1 MLATVRDHLS
11 VKAAQFGRLGTSV
24 GIAPVQTLRSGLTA
38 QAVGVAGSRLGT
50 LDTWLRACA
59 APDWQGVAEAVRC
72 RLPGIAVAALLALA
86 AGWIAGGLGDPWA
99 RNPVLVAMLF
109 GLLIGNSFACP
120 ERFRPG
126 LDFTKRYLLRL
137 AVILVGFRITVRL
150 LADLG
155 PVPLAVAAIELAVV
169 LVVLH
174 WVARRALKLD
184 RELSLLLAVGSAVC
198 GAAAIL
204 SVAALTRA
212 RDQHAGI
219 AIALITLSG
228 TVALL
233 VYPVMFMGDWLPGLD
248 DRLYGVFVG
257 ASIYELAQVYGASFA
272 VSEGALNTATL
283 VKLSKVLMLVP
294 LLLVLGLW
302 RRRSQAASTSV
313 PVPFPW
319 FIAAFVGVVLL
330 NSSFTLHP
338 LARYIILEVDQ
349 FLFLMVMVALGLTTR
364 LAVLREAGGA
374 RRIIAAGLIGLLIST
389 VTAYGLVASLSAGT
403 AAAPSSAESAM
414 LKSAGGRLFSAT
426 GCAKCHVP
434 ALRGRNG
441 EVTLYSDLLLHNM
454 GPALDDK
461 IEQGNATG
469 AEWRTAPLIGVGQ
482 RPRYLHD
489 GRAATL
495 RDAIQ
500 AHGGEGEIVRNRFFN
515 LDEADQ
521 QAILAFLGRL

>member
-1 MLATVRDHLS
+1 MT
-11 VKAAQFGRLGTSV
+11 
-24 GIAPVQTLRSGLTA
+24 APVNVLPGDARQRPARTPR
-38 QAVGVAGSRLGT
+38 V
-50 LDTWLRACA
+50 A
-59 APDWQGVAEAVRC
+59 APLFAACDAMRAAV
-72 RLPGIAVAALLALA
+72 PGIAIAAALALA
-86 AGWIAGGLGDPWA
+86 AGWIAGGLGDPLA

-109 GLLIGNSFACP
+109 GLLIGNSFAFP

-137 AVILVGFRITVRL
+137 AVVLVGFRITVRL
-150 LADLG
+150 VADLG
-155 PVPLAVAAIELAVV
+155 VVPLAVAAVELVAV

-174 WVARRALKLD
+174 WVGCRVLKLD
-184 RELSLLLAVGSAVC
+184 RELSLLIAVGTAVC

-219 AIALITLSG
+219 AIALITLAG
-228 TVALL
+228 TAALL
-233 VYPVMFMGDWLPGLD
+233 VYPVAFMADWLPGLN
-248 DRLYGVFVG
+248 DRFYGVFVG

-294 LLLVLGLW
+294 LLLVLGLL
-302 RRRSQAASTSV
+302 RRRSDVGQKSV
-313 PVPFPW
+313 PVPFPS
-319 FIAAFVGVVLL
+319 FIAVFVGVMLV

-338 LARYIILEVDQ
+338 LARTLILEVDQ

-364 LAVLREAGGA
+364 LALLRETGGA
-374 RRIIAAGLIGLLIST
+374 LRVFGAGVIGLLLST
-389 VTAYGLVASLSAGT
+389 LIAYGLVTRL
-403 AAAPSSAESAM
+403 AATGNVGPLLAESAM
-414 LKSAGGRLFSAT
+414 LSSPGGRLFASV

-434 ALRGRNG
+434 ALRGHTG

-461 IEQGNATG
+461 IIQGNAIG
-469 AEWRTAPLIGVGQ
+469 AEWRTTPLIGLGL
-482 RPRYLHD
+482 RRRYLHD

-500 AHGGEGEIVRNRFFN
+500 AHGGEAEIVRNRFFN

-521 QAILAFLGRL
+521 QAVLAFLGKL

>member
-1 MLATVRDHLS
+1 MRVAVSKLPDAARTRWGLAFDVGAPLFVAIR
-11 VKAAQFGRLGTSV
+11 AA
-24 GIAPVQTLRSGLTA
+24 
-38 QAVGVAGSRLGT
+38 
-50 LDTWLRACA
+50 
-59 APDWQGVAEAVRC
+59 
-72 RLPGIAVAALLALA
+72 LPGVAVAAALAAA
-86 AGWIAGGLGDPWA
+86 AGWIAGGLGDPLA
-99 RNPVLVAMLF
+99 RNPVLVAMLV
-109 GLLIGNSFACP
+109 GLLIGNSFASP
-120 ERFRPG
+120 DRFRPG

-137 AVILVGFRITVRL
+137 AVVLVGFRITVRL
-150 LADLG
+150 VADLG
-155 PVPLAVAAIELAVV
+155 LVSLAVAAIELVVV
-169 LVVLH
+169 LVVLR
-174 WVARRALKLD
+174 WVACRVLKLD
-184 RELSLLLAVGSAVC
+184 RELSLLVAVGTAVC

-233 VYPVMFMGDWLPGLD
+233 VYPVSFMGDWLPGLD
-248 DRLYGVFVG
+248 DRFYGVFVG

-294 LLLVLGLW
+294 LVLVLALL
-302 RRRSQAASTSV
+302 RRRSDAASQSV

-319 FIAAFVGVVLL
+319 FIAVFVGVMLL

-338 LARYIILEVDQ
+338 VARYIILEIDQ
-349 FLFLMVMVALGLTTR
+349 FLFLMVRVALGLTTR
-364 LAVLREAGGA
+364 LALPGEAGGA
-374 RRIIAAGLIGLLIST
+374 WRLIGAGVIGLLLST
-389 VTAYGLVASLSAGT
+389 FVAYGLVVPLSATRDTG
-403 AAAPSSAESAM
+403 PSSAESAM
-414 LKSAGGRLFSAT
+414 LHSVGGRLFSSV

-434 ALRGRNG
+434 ALRGRSG

-461 IEQGNATG
+461 IMQGNAIG
-469 AEWRTAPLIGVGQ
+469 SEWRTTPLIGLGLRQ
-482 RPRYLHD
+482 RYLHD

-521 QAILAFLGRL
+521 QAILVFLGRL

>member
-1 MLATVRDHLS
+1 MKAATPLLS
-11 VKAAQFGRLGTSV
+11 VLRLAASTVNARHV
-24 GIAPVQTLRSGLTA
+24 TA
-38 QAVGVAGSRLGT
+38 QAVRVT
-50 LDTWLRACA
+50 
-59 APDWQGVAEAVRC
+59 
-72 RLPGIAVAALLALA
+72 LPGIALAAVLAVA
-86 AGWIAGGLGDPWA
+86 AGWIAGGLGEPFA

-120 ERFRPG
+120 DRFRSG

-137 AVILVGFRITVRL
+137 AVVLVGFRITVRL

-155 PVPLAVAAIELAVV
+155 VVPLAVAAVELVVV

-174 WVARRALKLD
+174 WVAWRVLKLD
-184 RELSLLLAVGSAVC
+184 RELSLLVAVGSAVC

-219 AIALITLSG
+219 AIALITLGG

-233 VYPVMFMGDWLPGLD
+233 IYPVAFMGDWLPGLD
-248 DRLYGVFVG
+248 DRFYGVFVG

-294 LLLVLGLW
+294 LLLVLGLL
-302 RRRSQAASTSV
+302 RRRSNAASKSV

-319 FIAAFVGVVLL
+319 FIAMFIGVMLL
-330 NSSFTLHP
+330 NSSFTLPP

-364 LAVLREAGGA
+364 LALLHDAGGA
-374 RRIIAAGLIGLLIST
+374 QRIIGAGAIGLLLST
-389 VTAYGLVASLSAGT
+389 LTAYGLVAPLSVTRG
-403 AAAPSSAESAM
+403 PGPPSAESAM
-414 LKSAGGRLFSAT
+414 LSSAGGRLFSSV
-426 GCAKCHVP
+426 GCAKCHMP
-434 ALRGRNG
+434 ALRGRSG
-441 EVTLYSDLLLHNM
+441 EVTLYSDLLLHSM
-454 GPALDDK
+454 GQALDDK
-461 IEQGNATG
+461 IVQGSAIG
-469 AEWRTAPLIGVGQ
+469 SEWRTTPLIGVGLRQ
-482 RPRYLHD
+482 RYLHD

-500 AHGGEGEIVRNRFFN
+500 AHGGEGEIVRNRFFE

-521 QAILAFLGRL
+521 RAILAFLRKL